1 MENVLSPDKI
11 FTKYRTNL
19 SFRLS
24 IIMLF
29 FVHSTTKAQMF
40 MVSSMGSFPNTSSN
54 ASAINFKST
63 ALCID
68 VQSGIAVLNAKTS
81 LGEFAINCSIDQKIN
96 TLGLKLY
103 PNPTQSISTLKF
115 INTPPLNEIF
125 NVSIWNP
132 EGYLINTRQ
141 ATGYQIFQ
149 GMILHLNDISAGN
162 YILKIESPRFI
173 EAIKFIKIN

>member
-1 MENVLSPDKI
+1 MYQIIKNWQVRFL
-11 FTKYRTNL
+11 TNTFIL
-19 SFRLS
+19 ILALMAN
-24 IIMLF
+24 IA
-29 FVHSTTKAQMF
+29 KGQMY
-40 MVSSMGSFPNTSSN
+40 MVSSMGSLPNTSSN
-54 ASAINFKST
+54 ASAINFKSN

-68 VQSGIAVLNAKTS
+68 VQSGIAVLNAKTT
-81 LGEFAINCSIDQKIN
+81 LGEFAINCTIDQKIN

-103 PNPTQSISTLKF
+103 PNPAQSISKLKF

-132 EGYLINTRQ
+132 EGYLMNSRQ

-149 GMILHLNDISAGN
+149 GLLLNLTEISSGN

>member
-1 MENVLSPDKI
+1 MYKLYKHWQIRFLTSTFILILALLSNIAKG
-11 FTKYRTNL
+11 
-19 SFRLS
+19 
-24 IIMLF
+24 
-29 FVHSTTKAQMF
+29 QMY

-54 ASAINFKST
+54 ASAINFKSN

-68 VQSGIAVLNAKTS
+68 VQSGIAVLNAKTT
-81 LGEFAINCSIDQKIN
+81 LGEFAINCTIDQKIN

-103 PNPTQSISTLKF
+103 PNPAQSISKLKF

-132 EGYLINTRQ
+132 EGYLMNSRQ

-149 GMILHLNDISAGN
+149 GLLLNLTEISSGN

>member
-1 MENVLSPDKI
+1 MYKQFKNWQVRFL
-11 FTKYRTNL
+11 TNTFIL
-19 SFRLS
+19 LLALMAN
-24 IIMLF
+24 IA
-29 FVHSTTKAQMF
+29 KGQMY

-54 ASAINFKST
+54 ASAINFKSN

-68 VQSGIAVLNAKTS
+68 VQSGIAVLNAKAT
-81 LGEFAINCSIDQKIN
+81 LGEFAINCTIDQKIN
-96 TLGLKLY
+96 TLGIKLY
-103 PNPTQSISTLKF
+103 PNPAQSISKLKF
-115 INTPPLNEIF
+115 ISTPPLNEIF

-132 EGYLINTRQ
+132 EGYLMNTRQ

-149 GMILHLNDISAGN
+149 GLLLNLNEISSGN

>member
-1 MENVLSPDKI
+1 MYQQFKHWQIRFLTNTFILI
-11 FTKYRTNL
+11 LALFTNIARG
-19 SFRLS
+19 
-24 IIMLF
+24 
-29 FVHSTTKAQMF
+29 QMF
-40 MVSSMGSFPNTSSN
+40 MISSMGSFPNTSSN
-54 ASAINFKST
+54 ASAINFKGN

-68 VQSGIAVLNAKTS
+68 VQSGIAVLNAKAT
-81 LGEFAINCSIDQKIN
+81 LGEFAINCTIDQKIN

-103 PNPTQSISTLKF
+103 PNPAKSNSTLKF

-132 EGYLINTRQ
+132 EGYLMNSRQ

-149 GMILHLNDISAGN
+149 GLQLNLTEISSGN

>member
-1 MENVLSPDKI
+1 MNKL
-11 FTKYRTNL
+11 FTNL
-19 SFRLS
+19 IATYLKSMV
-24 IIMLF
+24 IILL
-29 FVHSTTKAQMF
+29 VLVISNVRGQMF
-40 MVSSMGSFPNTSSN
+40 MVSSMGSFPNTSSTAN
-54 ASAINFKST
+54 AINFKSN

-68 VQSGIAVLNAKTS
+68 VQSGLAVLNAKTT

-96 TLGLKLY
+96 TLGIKLY
-103 PNPTQSISTLKF
+103 PNPAQTISTLKF
-115 INTPPLNEIF
+115 INASPLNEIF
-125 NVSIWNP
+125 NVSIWNS

-149 GMILHLNDISAGN
+149 GLILHLKDISAGN